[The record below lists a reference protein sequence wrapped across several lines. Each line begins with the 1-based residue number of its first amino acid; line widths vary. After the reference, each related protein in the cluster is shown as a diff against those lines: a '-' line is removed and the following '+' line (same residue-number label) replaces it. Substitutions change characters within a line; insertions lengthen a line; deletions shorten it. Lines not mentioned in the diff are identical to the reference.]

1 MFGRGEV
8 NAGVV
13 RSQAMNRGEETM
25 GDETMNK
32 LNIIVWYAMK
42 TGLAVI
48 IGLLF
53 FMLGLSTANAAIT
66 DGGFEAGTPNPYWT
80 ESSTNFGTP
89 ICSLG
94 SGCGGANQAHTGD
107 WWAWFGGIEGVLET
121 GTLSQQV
128 LIPTGVSQLNFWFSA
143 PNVDLLAN
151 DFIELTIDGNQLWS
165 YSASGGVISDY
176 TLQSLDISDF
186 ADDTD
191 HILEFSSTTLGE
203 NAVTNFFVDDVSISA
218 VPVPAAYWL
227 FGSGLLGLVGISRRN
242 KEA

>member
-1 MFGRGEV
+1 
-8 NAGVV
+8 
-13 RSQAMNRGEETM
+13 
-25 GDETMNK
+25 
-32 LNIIVWYAMK
+32 MK

-66 DGGFEAGTPNPYWT
+66 DGGFEAVTPNPYWT